1 MARFRVPFL
10 LLLLVLLACE
20 SQEDRLGEHQE
31 RGDTFLKEEKWA
43 EAELEFKT
51 ALSVDPNS
59 AAAHYGLALAFLG
72 SKDPRRAYWELEETV
87 RLDPNHVEARLRHG
101 EFLLFGKKEEL
112 TRAVESADAVLAL
125 EPKRWEALLLKARA
139 FAALGQ
145 AEEAGAVYQAAVEA
159 APDQPLPLLLLAN
172 HLRATGKKAEA
183 EASFTRLTELH
194 PAVGSWTAL
203 AAFLAG
209 EGRDAEAEAAFRK
222 AIEIAKPEERTAA
235 WSALASFLIAKER
248 TADAE
253 AVLKSALADEP
264 GNLELIY
271 ALARFYHAAGR
282 TAEADGMI
290 EEATR
295 AKPDD
300 PAPLLLLSSY
310 RGRIGDLPGALE
322 AADRALKAAPDD
334 ALAKLRRAE
343 VLIDMG
349 FREKDDGR
357 IAQGKAVVDAVLAK
371 EDGKPEGLFV
381 LAKVDLAQQRYDDAI
396 AALRRAVDA
405 RPDWS
410 QAQYLLG
417 TALFFSGDA
426 AGARSAIVRSIELDP
441 NAVDG
446 YKMLLRVHAKLG
458 DHRLAVEAGE
468 RALAREPD
476 DIATRIQVAQ
486 SLVQDRRFDEA
497 LGRLLAI
504 PEEKRGAEG
513 NFAIGR
519 VYAFREEWANARKHL
534 GLALEAMP
542 GNSEVLNALVQVDA
556 REGKLA
562 DSYARI
568 RAARDANPGDARL
581 QILFGEISAAGRN
594 ADDAEDAFR
603 KAIEIDP
610 NALAAYTNLAGLFVM
625 TGRVAE
631 AISTYERALEQSPKS
646 GSLHL
651 LLGSLLEAGGRLED
665 AMGHYSTAIEID
677 PELAIA
683 KNNLAY
689 LMAERGKDLDRA
701 LDLAQEA
708 KAKLPDNPNAADTLG
723 WVLYK
728 KNVPAA
734 AIGYLREAV
743 GGLRPDDPS
752 LPLVRHHLALAYE
765 ANEEPAQAIE
775 VLEQAVT
782 ELDALRTGADGRERP
797 EAPWAQDIRDQLGRL
812 KSADA
817 TTGGAGR

>member
-1 MARFRVPFL
+1 MARVRFAFL
-10 LLLLVLLACE
+10 LMLAFAALACD
-20 SQEDRLGEHQE
+20 SQETRLAQHREK
-31 RGDTFLKEEKWA
+31 GDAFLAEKKWR
-43 EAELEFKT
+43 EAELEFKS

-59 AAAHYGLALAFLG
+59 AEAHYGLALAYLG
-72 SKDPRRAYWELEETV
+72 GKDPRRAYWELEETV
-87 RLDPNHVEARLRHG
+87 RLDPKHVEARLRHG

-112 TRAVESADAVLAL
+112 ERAVEGADAVLAI
-125 EPKRWEALLLKARA
+125 EPKRWEALLLRARA
-139 FAALGQ
+139 LTALGR
-145 AEEAGAVYQAAVEA
+145 AEDAGAAYQAAVDA

-172 HLRATGKKAEA
+172 HLRTSSRKAEA
-183 EASFTRLTELH
+183 EASFTKLTELH

-209 EGRDAEAEAAFRK
+209 EKRDAEAEAAFRK
-222 AIEIAKPEERTAA
+222 AIEVAKPEERTAA
-235 WSALASFLIAKER
+235 RSALASFLIAKER
-248 TADAE
+248 SADAE
-253 AVLKSALADEP
+253 QVLKSAIADEP
-264 GNLELIY
+264 ENLELLY
-271 ALARFYHAAGR
+271 ALARFYHGSGR
-282 TAEADGMI
+282 TAEADRMI

-300 PAPLLLLSSY
+300 VAPLLLLSSY

-322 AADRALKAAPDD
+322 AADRALAIAPDD
-334 ALAKLRRAE
+334 SLAKLRRAE
-343 VLIDMG
+343 VLVDLG
-349 FREKDDGR
+349 FRERDDAR
-357 IAQGKAVVDAVLAK
+357 IAEGKGIVDAVLAR

-381 LAKVDLAQQRYDDAI
+381 LAKVALARQQYEDAI

-410 QAQYLLG
+410 QAHYLLG

-426 AGARSAIVRSIELDP
+426 AGARGEIVRSIELDP
-441 NAVDG
+441 NGVDG
-446 YKMLLRVHAKLG
+446 LKMLSRVHARLG
-458 DHRLAVEAGE
+458 DHALAVEAGE
-468 RALAREPD
+468 RALARDPD
-476 DIATRIQVAQ
+476 DIGTRIHVAQ
-486 SLVQDRRFDEA
+486 SLVQERRFDEA

-513 NFAIGR
+513 NYAIGR
-519 VYAFREEWANARKHL
+519 VYAFREEWDNARKYL
-534 GLALEAMP
+534 GLALEAQP
-542 GNSEVLNALVQVDA
+542 GNSEVLGALVQVDA
-556 REGKLA
+556 REGKLP

-581 QILFGEISAAGRN
+581 QVLFGEISAAARR
-594 ADDAEDAFR
+594 ADDAEAAFR

-610 NALAAYTNLAGLFVM
+610 NGLAAYTNLASLFVM

-631 AISTYERALEQSPKS
+631 AVTTYERALEQSPKS

-651 LLGSLLEAGGRLED
+651 MLASLLEASGRLED
-665 AMGHYSTAIEID
+665 AMGHYESAIELD
-677 PELAIA
+677 PDLAIA

-689 LMAERGKDLDRA
+689 LMAERSKDLDRA

-743 GGLRPDDPS
+743 GGLRPEDPS

-765 ANEEPAQAIE
+765 ANGEPAQAIAT
-775 VLEQAVT
+775 LQQAVA
-782 ELDALRTGADGRERP
+782 ELEALRTREDGRPRP
-797 EAPWAQDIRDQLGRL
+797 EPPWAQDVREQLARL
-812 KSADA
+812 QE
-817 TTGGAGR
+817 AG